1 MFWYILAGLC
11 VIGFT
16 WAYIKHNDWTY
27 CGIMALTL
35 VFLFMMNTIIWCSIK
50 EQNEFNYVV
59 QEIPCAAVDYNGSW
73 YCGFEGNLE
82 PQTPDRVV
90 MSDAITEPHY
100 VKQIHRIDH
109 FFLLN
114 WAIYQW
120 DTYILV
126 LPS

>member
-16 WAYIKHNDWTY
+16 WAYIKNDEIV
-27 CGIMALTL
+27 CLGIMLLTL

-50 EQNEFNYVV
+50 EQFESNYVV
-59 QEIPCAAVDYNGSW
+59 QEIPCVAVDYDGEW
-73 YCGFEGNLE
+73 YCGFEGSLE
-82 PQTPDRVV
+82 PQTPDRV
-90 MSDAITEPHY
+90 MRSDTITEPYY
-100 VKQIHRIDH
+100 VKQIHKIDS

-114 WAIYQW
+114 WSIYQW